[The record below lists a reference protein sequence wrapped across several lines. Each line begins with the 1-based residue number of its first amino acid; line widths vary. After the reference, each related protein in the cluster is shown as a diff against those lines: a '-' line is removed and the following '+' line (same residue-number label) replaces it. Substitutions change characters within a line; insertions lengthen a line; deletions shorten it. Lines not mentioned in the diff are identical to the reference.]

1 MCLSIDEASLL
12 WGWPFLVL
20 TLGMSLA
27 PTGTALVPPL
37 SGPNK
42 KSHRRPLPS
51 LHRYFG
57 KSRNTDYHQS
67 I

>member
-1 MCLSIDEASLL
+1 MRLSIDEASLL
-12 WGWPFLVL
+12 WEDPSLVL

-42 KSHRRPLPS
+42 KSHRRARPPLH
-51 LHRYFG
+51 LGERGDADYC
-57 KSRNTDYHQS
+57 KS